1 MNWQT
6 AAALS
11 GLVMLA
17 SAAKAET
24 PNISTVDV
32 RTSAPIDWM
41 RRPSTEDIQRYYPAS
56 ALQRRLEGSAT
67 ISCSVDARRGY
78 FQDCLQ
84 VSENPQG
91 HGFGDAALRM
101 KPLFRLA
108 VRRSADDA
116 AIAPATPVTFEV
128 RFRAPAAP
136 PR

>member
-1 MNWQT
+1 MNGQT
-6 AAALS
+6 AAALF

-24 PNISTVDV
+24 TTISTVDV

-41 RRPSTEDIQRYYPAS
+41 RRPSAEDIQRYYPAS
-56 ALQRRLEGSAT
+56 ALQRRLEGRAT
-67 ISCSVDARRGY
+67 ISCAVNTRGY

-84 VSENPQG
+84 VSETPQG

-101 KPLFRLA
+101 TPLFKLA
-108 VRRSADDA
+108 VRKSAEGA
-116 AIAPATPVTFEV
+116 AMALATPVTFEV
-128 RFRAPAAP
+128 SFSP